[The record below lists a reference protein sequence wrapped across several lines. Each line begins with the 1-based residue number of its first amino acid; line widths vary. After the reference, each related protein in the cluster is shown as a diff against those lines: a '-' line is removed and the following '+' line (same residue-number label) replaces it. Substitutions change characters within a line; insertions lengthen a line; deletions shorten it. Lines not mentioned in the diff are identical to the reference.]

1 MKKADISKLK
11 ASLSEYLLRIK
22 SGEEVIVTKRGLPI
36 AKLVPI
42 SPSGIILEE
51 LQEMQKAGLVSIGKG
66 KLPKDFWALPRPLD
80 PKGSVLQALL
90 EEREDGR

>member
-1 MKKADISKLK
+1 MKKADVSKLK

-22 SGEEVIVTKRGLPI
+22 SGEEVIVTKRGKPI

-42 SPSGIILEE
+42 SPSGTIPEE
-51 LQEMQKAGLVSIGKG
+51 LLEMQKAGLVSIGKG
-66 KLPKDFWALPRPLD
+66 KLPKNFWTLPRPQD

>member
-42 SPSGIILEE
+42 SPSGIIPEE

-66 KLPKDFWALPRPLD
+66 KLSKDFWALPRPLD

-90 EEREDGR
+90 EEREDDR